1 MLLLRKGNFEM
12 ESVTESG
19 RMISYLHPAISPSW
33 WRNFLKRAFDILA
46 SFIGLIIFAPLA
58 IPIIVLLRREG
69 PGPIFYR
76 GSRMGRGEKSFGILK
91 FRTMRECPES
101 YNGPRITAKD
111 DDRITPLGHW
121 LRDTKLNEFPQLWN
135 VLIGE
140 MSLVGPRPEDP
151 EIAKT
156 WPLEARAE
164 IMSMRPGLTSPAS
177 VLYRDEESM
186 LPADGVMDV
195 YFRDIL
201 PDKLRLD
208 RLYVRN
214 YSFFGDLDVIFWT
227 AAALLPRIARQRV
240 PEGDLFAGP
249 LYRFVR
255 RYFSWFV
262 LDFLISLVAVTLVA
276 SVWRLFEPIDWG
288 VSPLAVLA
296 FAVAVLFSSMNVF
309 LGLDRVVWTRA
320 GAEDALILA
329 ASNGMTLLIIL
340 LFNYL
345 QEHYAWISVPALPT
359 ELIILIGV
367 LTLIGCL
374 FARYQMRLV
383 TSFASRWLSWRKES
397 GGFGERV
404 LILGAGEGGQIV
416 NWLLHRGKLHHA
428 FTVVGM
434 VDDDPA
440 KLGMRIDGCW
450 ILGGTGDVSNLVRK
464 HDIGVILFTIS
475 NVQEDVRRGLIKLC
489 QISGVRL
496 VFLNDIM
503 ITLQGQLSRQE
514 N

>member
-1 MLLLRKGNFEM
+1 M
-12 ESVTESG
+12 ESARDHELT
-19 RMISYLHPAISPSW
+19 ISYPRSSLPPSSL
-33 WRNFLKRAFDILA
+33 RNTLKRAFDIIA
-46 SFIGLIIFAPLA
+46 SLMGMIVLSPFFLPIA
-58 IPIIVLLRREG
+58 ILLRREA

-76 GSRMGRGEKSFGILK
+76 GSRMGRDGKPFDILK

-101 YNGPRITAKD
+101 YNGPRVTAKD
-111 DDRITPLGHW
+111 DDRITPLGRW
-121 LRDTKLNEFPQLWN
+121 LRDTKLNELPQLWN
-135 VLIGE
+135 ILIGE

-151 EIAKT
+151 EIANT
-156 WPLEARAE
+156 WPVEARTE
-164 IMSMRPGLTSPAS
+164 ILSVRPGLTSPAS

-186 LPADGVMDV
+186 LPAEGVMDV

-214 YSFFGDLDVIFWT
+214 HSFFGDLDVIFWT

-240 PEGDLFAGP
+240 PEGELFAGP

-255 RYFSWFV
+255 RYFSWFM
-262 LDFLISLVAVTLVA
+262 LDLFISMIAVTLVA

-296 FAVAVLFSSMNVF
+296 FVVAVLFSSMNVF
-309 LGLDRVVWTRA
+309 LGLDRVVWSRA

-329 ASNGMTLLIIL
+329 SSNGMTLLIIL
-340 LFNYL
+340 LVNYL
-345 QEHYAWISVPALPT
+345 QEHYSWVSLPALPT

-367 LTLIGCL
+367 LTLAGCV
-374 FARYQMRLV
+374 FARYRMRLV
-383 TSFASRWLSWRKES
+383 TSFASRWLSWRKDL

-416 NWLLHRGKLHHA
+416 NWLLHRGSLRQA
-428 FTVVGM
+428 FSVVGM

-440 KLGMRIDGCW
+440 KQGMRIDGCW
-450 ILGGTGDVSNLVRK
+450 VLGGTGDLPDLVRK
-464 HDIGVILFTIS
+464 HDVGVILFTIAKLP
-475 NVQEDVRRGLIKLC
+475 EDVRLGLLKLC
-489 QISGVRL
+489 RISGVRL